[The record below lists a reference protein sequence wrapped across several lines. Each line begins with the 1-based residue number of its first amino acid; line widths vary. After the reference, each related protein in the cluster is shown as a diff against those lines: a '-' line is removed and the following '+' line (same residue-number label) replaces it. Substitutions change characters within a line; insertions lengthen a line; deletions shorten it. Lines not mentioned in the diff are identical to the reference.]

1 MKAIRKD
8 TFREIKG
15 TLGRFFSIMLLI
27 MLGVAFFVGLRV
39 TSIDMQHTADS
50 YLSDTNFMD
59 FRLISTVGF
68 QAEDIQAVKD
78 LESIKQV
85 TAIKQIDAK
94 LKLSQQDV
102 VVRLF
107 GLPQTNYT
115 VDKNVVNQPVLL
127 EGRMPKNENEVVVDI
142 RGKNIFHV
150 QIGDTLHLKSGTEE
164 KLTEKISKTQ
174 FQVVGFI
181 KRPDYLSLE
190 RGTSTIGNG
199 KLEFFL
205 LGYDTLF
212 QDEIWHEIYVTVQP
226 TDQISR
232 FSPDYEEALAPSE
245 KLLQQLG
252 ETRAAIFKQE
262 NIIEVREKLA
272 EQKAHL
278 ASAEKNMLEQ
288 SSLTSEAAAFMSD
301 EQLKAIQAQKEQ
313 ALSEIE
319 KGKHEIANA
328 YQQLAKIPEPEWL
341 VLNQQQNAGFVEFQD
356 STKSIEGLSAVFPVF
371 LFLVAALVCLTTM
384 ARMVGEQRS
393 YIGTLK
399 ALGYGKFSIA
409 MKYITYSISA
419 TLIGSVFGSL
429 IGTYLL
435 PEAVYTPYQNMFS
448 TPELQLKFDWFN
460 VLFAVF
466 LALIFTV
473 IPTIFSC
480 VKELKEN
487 AASLLRPK
495 VPPPGRKILME
506 RLPFIWRRFS
516 FIYKVT
522 FRNIFRYKRRLMMTV
537 FGISGCTALLVLG
550 FGLKDSIGSIIIE
563 QYDRLYQYQ
572 MTISLTEH
580 VNSDEFQLK
589 EPGIEDALYVSEQ
602 SVDISSDGMT
612 KSLVMTVPKQSER
625 LQDYI
630 LLQNRKSKKLL
641 PLTDE
646 GVILTEKMANIL
658 GIKQG
663 DSISL
668 QITDTKTKVVKVT
681 GIAEN
686 YFYHHLYMTPNVYKE
701 LFEIDPVY
709 STLLV
714 KVSEEKR
721 NDSAYVQ
728 ELTQKDEIASCAFLS
743 SSNETMDQLMKS
755 LNSVVWILIFS
766 AGLLAFIVLYNLTNV
781 NISERVR
788 EIATIKVLGFYHS
801 EVGKYIFREN
811 IILTVLGTI
820 FGLFLGILLHN
831 YTLSATEMD
840 YTMFPRII
848 QNISYVYATVLTLG
862 FSFLV
867 NFVMYFKLKR
877 IHMVES
883 LKSVE

>member
-1 MKAIRKD
+1 
-8 TFREIKG
+8 
-15 TLGRFFSIMLLI
+15 
-27 MLGVAFFVGLRV
+27 
-39 TSIDMQHTADS
+39 
-50 YLSDTNFMD
+50 
-59 FRLISTVGF
+59 
-68 QAEDIQAVKD
+68 
-78 LESIKQV
+78 
-85 TAIKQIDAK
+85 
-94 LKLSQQDV
+94 
-102 VVRLF
+102 
-107 GLPQTNYT
+107 
-115 VDKNVVNQPVLL
+115 
-127 EGRMPKNENEVVVDI
+127 
-142 RGKNIFHV
+142 
-150 QIGDTLHLKSGTEE
+150 
-164 KLTEKISKTQ
+164 
-174 FQVVGFI
+174 
-181 KRPDYLSLE
+181 
-190 RGTSTIGNG
+190 
-199 KLEFFL
+199 
-205 LGYDTLF
+205 
-212 QDEIWHEIYVTVQP
+212 
-226 TDQISR
+226 
-232 FSPDYEEALAPSE
+232 
-245 KLLQQLG
+245 
-252 ETRAAIFKQE
+252 
-262 NIIEVREKLA
+262 
-272 EQKAHL
+272 
-278 ASAEKNMLEQ
+278 
-288 SSLTSEAAAFMSD
+288 
-301 EQLKAIQAQKEQ
+301 
-313 ALSEIE
+313 
-319 KGKHEIANA
+319 
-328 YQQLAKIPEPEWL
+328 
-341 VLNQQQNAGFVEFQD
+341 
-356 STKSIEGLSAVFPVF
+356 
-371 LFLVAALVCLTTM
+371 M

-602 SVDISSDGMT
+602 SVDISSDGVT

-668 QITDTKTKVVKVT
+668 QITETKTKVVKVT

-867 NFVMYFKLKR
+867 NFVMYFKLKK
-877 IHMVES
+877 IDMVES
-883 LKSVE
+883 LKSIE